1 MSYNL
6 KENNDDNDFIEK
18 VFCFIIASLFLAIVS
33 IIISFTNP
41 INVIIQ
47 LIQEDIIYKI
57 LYFILY
63 YICYKIVYLLRKI
76 YL

>member
-33 IIISFTNP
+33 IIISFINP
-41 INVIIQ
+41 INVIIE
-47 LIQEDIIYKI
+47 LIQEDIIF
-57 LYFILY
+57 YFILY
-63 YICYKIVYLLRKI
+63 ML
-76 YL
+76 